1 MNIPPLTGPHA
12 GNSTYVEVL
21 VSQQT
26 NTNLIQVLGGSS
38 LQTVEVRSVAGT
50 EASTYGG
57 AIDLLDPDP
66 PGITLNLSP
75 LVSLSVSLPPL
86 ELGGLEVLGLG
97 QLSVDGAI
105 LDNNQ
110 WGGVDQNG
118 NPAGNGLGPPYGA
131 ACTPLLPLTNLVAR
145 DIRVVGG
152 VDNPKYYGNFVSGQ
166 PSPLRC
172 NKLPVPDPYANLP
185 APTVSSDPANVDPTD
200 RGGVNVVSLP
210 LGLPVVLNPGV
221 YEWIQVTAGTVV
233 FNPGVYI
240 IRNVN
245 PLTQIS
251 LAVIAGQVK
260 ANGVMFYITNSTSY
274 SATSGESR
282 LGRRELGSA
291 SRLLGRGLAQRG
303 HRLFVE
309 KHLLPINTSSSPFNG
324 LLVYQRRLDRRPIVF
339 ADETL
344 ILGGTLS
351 GSVYAKY
358 AQIIFAANGTFDMSF
373 VAGSMCFANILQCT
387 IAPRNY
393 FQRLKTCSSSN
404 ESWVIN
410 HATTHFR
417 NTEESETSK
426 WQ

>member
-1 MNIPPLTGPHA
+1 MF
-12 GNSTYVEVL
+12 
-21 VSQQT
+21 
-26 NTNLIQVLGGSS
+26 GGSS
-38 LQTVEVRSVAGT
+38 QQNVEVRSVAGT
-50 EASTYGG
+50 EASTPGG
-57 AIDLLDPDP
+57 AIELLDPDP

-97 QLSVDGAI
+97 PLSVNGAV
-105 LDNNQ
+105 LVNNQ

-131 ACTPLLPLTNLVAR
+131 CCMPLLPLTNLVAR

-221 YEWIQVTAGTVV
+221 YEWIQVTSGTVV

-260 ANGVMFYITNSTSY
+260 ANGVMFYITNTTSY
-274 SATSGESR
+274 SATCGAPDSGD
-282 LGRRELGSA
+282 GSSVPPA
-291 SRLLGRGLAQRG
+291 GSLARSCSQRG
-303 HRLFVE
+303 HRFLVG
-309 KHLLPINTSSSPFNG
+309 KHLLPDQYLKQPFNG
-324 LLVYQRRLDRRPIVF
+324 VMVYQRRLDRRPIVF

-344 ILGGTLS
+344 ILGGTFPE
-351 GSVYAKY
+351 A
-358 AQIIFAANGTFDMSF
+358 FM
-373 VAGSMCFANILQCT
+373 
-387 IAPRNY
+387 RNM
-393 FQRLKTCSSSN
+393 RRSSSPPMAL
-404 ESWVIN
+404 S
-410 HATTHFR
+410 T
-417 NTEESETSK
+417 
-426 WQ
+426 